1 MRVPIY
7 KRLME
12 ARDNPN
18 ADLHKLTT
26 DILALFSVSVSLP
39 LVEVDKDIL
48 KICVD
53 AYNNGEKLTA
63 IKVLKEEAKNKLY
76 SFGLKD
82 AEQFLK
88 GYER

>member
-26 DILALFSVSVSLP
+26 DILALFSVVGTSVCDEP
-39 LVEVDKDIL
+39 DEPVERCKCC
-48 KICVD
+48 K
-53 AYNNGEKLTA
+53 
-63 IKVLKEEAKNKLY
+63 
-76 SFGLKD
+76 SFHEPD
-82 AEQFLK
+82 VCC
-88 GYER
+88 YD

>member
-26 DILALFSVSVSLP
+26 DILALFSVVGQSEQLEAFGEWLLDNQRLDGSPISEYVS
-39 LVEVDKDIL
+39 EYL
-48 KICVD
+48 KS
-53 AYNNGEKLTA
+53 L
-63 IKVLKEEAKNKLY
+63 
-76 SFGLKD
+76 
-82 AEQFLK
+82 
-88 GYER
+88 